1 MEDNF
6 NKHLGN
12 KLKLRRLALG
22 LTQTKV
28 AKAINVTFQ
37 QIQKYEKGTNGV
49 SSIRLLQLS
58 NYLKVPIDYFFE
70 DFSEYLI
77 NIEKSKEG
85 HMNIN
90 YNFLIKLYSELNSDQ
105 KLKLRRLA
113 LGLTQTKVAKA
124 INVTFQQIQ
133 KYEKGT
139 NGVSSIRLLQ
149 LSNYLKVPINY
160 FFEDFS
166 EYLINV
172 EKSKESPIT
181 VNYNFLVKLYSELT
195 NDQKIKFNKNL
206 QTISVP
212 VTKTG

>member
-58 NYLKVPIDYFFE
+58 NYLKVPI
-70 DFSEYLI
+70 
-77 NIEKSKEG
+77 
-85 HMNIN
+85 
-90 YNFLIKLYSELNSDQ
+90 
-105 KLKLRRLA
+105 
-113 LGLTQTKVAKA
+113 
-124 INVTFQQIQ
+124 
-133 KYEKGT
+133 
-139 NGVSSIRLLQ
+139 
-149 LSNYLKVPINY
+149 NY

-166 EYLINV
+166 EYLLNL
-172 EKSKESPIT
+172 EKSKEGHLHI
-181 VNYNFLVKLYSELT
+181 NYNFLAKLFSEL
-195 NDQKIKFNKNL
+195 NSDQKIKFTKSL
-206 QTISVP
+206 QISAP
-212 VTKTG
+212 GISKIG

>member
-6 NKHLGN
+6 NKHLG
-12 KLKLRRLALG
+12 
-22 LTQTKV
+22 
-28 AKAINVTFQ
+28 
-37 QIQKYEKGTNGV
+37 
-49 SSIRLLQLS
+49 S
-58 NYLKVPIDYFFE
+58 
-70 DFSEYLI
+70 
-77 NIEKSKEG
+77 
-85 HMNIN
+85 
-90 YNFLIKLYSELNSDQ
+90 

-166 EYLINV
+166 EYLINIQ
-172 EKSKESPIT
+172 KSTEGHVNI
-181 VNYNFLVKLYSELT
+181 NYNFLIKIYSELN

-206 QTISVP
+206 NLTSSDIS
-212 VTKTG
+212 KTG

>member
-12 KLKLRRLALG
+12 KLKIRRLALG

-70 DFSEYLI
+70 DFPEYLI

-90 YNFLIKLYSELNSDQ
+90 YNFL
-105 KLKLRRLA
+105 
-113 LGLTQTKVAKA
+113 
-124 INVTFQQIQ
+124 
-133 KYEKGT
+133 
-139 NGVSSIRLLQ
+139 
-149 LSNYLKVPINY
+149 
-160 FFEDFS
+160 
-166 EYLINV
+166 
-172 EKSKESPIT
+172 
-181 VNYNFLVKLYSELT
+181 VKIYSELT
-195 NDQKIKFNKNL
+195 NEQKIKLSKNFEAS
-206 QTISVP
+206 TGI
-212 VTKTG
+212 TKAV

>member
-1 MEDNF
+1 MEENF

-28 AKAINVTFQ
+28 A
-37 QIQKYEKGTNGV
+37 
-49 SSIRLLQLS
+49 R
-58 NYLKVPIDYFFE
+58 
-70 DFSEYLI
+70 
-77 NIEKSKEG
+77 
-85 HMNIN
+85 
-90 YNFLIKLYSELNSDQ
+90 
-105 KLKLRRLA
+105 
-113 LGLTQTKVAKA
+113 A

-166 EYLINV
+166 DYQINL
-172 EKSKESPIT
+172 ERAKEGHMQ
-181 VNYNFLVKLYSELT
+181 VNYNFLMKIFSEL
-195 NDQKIKFNKNL
+195 NQDQKLKFSKTL
-206 QTISVP
+206 QSSGSFVSKA
-212 VTKTG
+212 V